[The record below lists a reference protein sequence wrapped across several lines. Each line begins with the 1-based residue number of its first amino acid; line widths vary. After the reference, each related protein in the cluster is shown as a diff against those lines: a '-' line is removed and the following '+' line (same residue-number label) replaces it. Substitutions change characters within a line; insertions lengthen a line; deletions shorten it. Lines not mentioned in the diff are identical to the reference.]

1 MADTHA
7 SEELENGSELN
18 IKENEEERVE
28 SRWRQMFSMKKNMEP
43 VKSLIKFMNCC
54 QPNQER
60 RMWHKK

>member
-28 SRWRQMFSMKKNMEP
+28 SR
-43 VKSLIKFMNCC
+43 
-54 QPNQER
+54 
-60 RMWHKK
+60 